1 MISDRVKKSGGLPS
15 QSWYAMAAGLLFLLL
30 LAALVHVLNGQ
41 VAQAHLRQAR
51 YQATQTALSGCAA
64 NYLGAAR
71 RQCMAQMNA
80 GLAQDSTYSSEVEMQ
95 ADVSLQPP
103 AGHRPPAESSGL
115 AAYHFTGAA
124 LVRP

>member
-1 MISDRVKKSGGLPS
+1 MIADRVKKSGRLPR
-15 QSWYAMAAGLLFLLL
+15 QIWYAVAAGLLFLLL

-41 VAQAHLRQAR
+41 VARAR
-51 YQATQTALSGCAA
+51 LYHAQYQAAQTALPGCVA
-64 NYLGAAR
+64 NHLGAAR
-71 RQCMAQMNA
+71 RRCMAQMDA
-80 GLAQDSTYSSEVEMQ
+80 GPAQDSTYASEVDRQ
-95 ADVSLQPP
+95 ADASLQPP